1 MQPAGVTDS
10 PLTDSQSAC
19 VIYDWLKQAL
29 TIGYLIN
36 FNGTTITRGHYD
48 YDKTTTS
55 KMISSPILTSD
66 YDKAMGYNPTMQ
78 AILDRIPKETMKEIK
93 DMCTKHPPY
102 LPKHNII

>member
-1 MQPAGVTDS
+1 MATTRGPGPGPDDWS
-10 PLTDSQSAC
+10 PPSVCGT
-19 VIYDWLKQAL
+19 
-29 TIGYLIN
+29 